1 MMMVTSLALTAD
13 FIGGNVESS
22 GNKFF
27 GLDFNKIIIIIIVIN
42 NLVLISYKEN
52 YLAIIRFEGNM
63 TRIRTVPSF
72 NSYKNMI
79 FTTS

>member
-27 GLDFNKIIIIIIVIN
+27 GLDFNKIIIIIVIN
-42 NLVLISYKEN
+42 SLVLISYKEN

-72 NSYKNMI
+72 NTYKNMI